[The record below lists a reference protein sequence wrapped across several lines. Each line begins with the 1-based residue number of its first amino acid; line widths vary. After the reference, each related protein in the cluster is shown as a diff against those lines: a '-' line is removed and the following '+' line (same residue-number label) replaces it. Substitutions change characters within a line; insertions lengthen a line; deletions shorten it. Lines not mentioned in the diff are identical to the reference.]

1 MQSSKL
7 YKILKYK
14 QYYFLSAYKNRFV
27 NIITKSIECKCYVI
41 AVGYIHFIRLR

>member
-7 YKILKYK
+7 YKILKYEHTI
-14 QYYFLSAYKNRFV
+14 FWVHKNRFV